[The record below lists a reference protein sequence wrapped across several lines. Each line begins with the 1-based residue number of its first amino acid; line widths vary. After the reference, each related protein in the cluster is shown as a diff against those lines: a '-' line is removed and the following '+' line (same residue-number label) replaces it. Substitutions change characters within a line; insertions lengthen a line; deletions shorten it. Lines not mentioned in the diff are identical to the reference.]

1 MMTLAL
7 SPPVGKALAV
17 ALLVGL
23 LALAYFGVVQPVI
36 ASRID
41 QRAEIAQ
48 LESTLVRYRRI
59 AERRISR
66 EAELVE
72 LKRRATEADGLLRG
86 ANETLMA
93 AAIQNRIK
101 ALVDAAHGELKS
113 MQIMPPQAD
122 GPLRRITV
130 RGQIAM
136 TVEAAQRVFYDLEG
150 GEPVLFL
157 DNVGIRSREEAR
169 RRRERTDNDL
179 LEVHL
184 DVYGYAQPQP

>member
-1 MMTLAL
+1 MMMPTL
-7 SPPVGKALAV
+7 SPPISKALAV
-17 ALLVGL
+17 ALLLGVL
-23 LALAYFGVVQPVI
+23 SVAYFGVGQPVI
-36 ASRID
+36 ESRVD
-41 QRAEIAQ
+41 QQEQIAR
-48 LESTLVRYRRI
+48 LESSLTRYQRI
-59 AERRISR
+59 AEQRTAR
-66 EAELVE
+66 EAELAE
-72 LKRRATEADGLLRG
+72 LKRRAADSDGLLRG

-113 MQIMPPQAD
+113 MQILPPQAD

-157 DNVGIRSREEAR
+157 DNVGIRAREETR
-169 RRRERTDNDL
+169 RRRDRADDGM

>member
-1 MMTLAL
+1 MMMPAL
-7 SPPVGKALAV
+7 SPSVSKALALTLLLGFV
-17 ALLVGL
+17 AV
-23 LALAYFGVVQPVI
+23 AYFGIVQPVI
-36 ASRID
+36 ESRID
-41 QRAEIAQ
+41 QQEEIAR
-48 LESTLVRYRRI
+48 LEASLVRYQRI
-59 AERRISR
+59 AEQRNSR
-66 EAELVE
+66 EAELAE
-72 LKRRATEADGLLRG
+72 LKRRAADADGLLRG
-86 ANETLMA
+86 TNETLMA

-136 TVEAAQRVFYDLEG
+136 TVEAAQRVFYDLED

-157 DNVGIRSREEAR
+157 DNVGIRSREETR
-169 RRRERTDNDL
+169 HRERADGM
-179 LEVHL
+179 LEVNL